1 MSFGVG
7 QFMWKSVQS
16 NLNLKGKRKT
26 IFDRTLLESKPT
38 SYDFGDRKMT
48 KDEFIDFKERLRK
61 SKKRR
66 TIKVV
71 LFTLIFMLCLCKL
84 FVLIDRNIL

>member
-26 IFDRTLLESKPT
+26 IFDRALLESKPT
-38 SYDFGDRKMT
+38 SYDFRDRKMT

-71 LFTLIFMLCLCKL
+71 LFTLIFMLCLCTLL
-84 FVLIDRNIL
+84 F